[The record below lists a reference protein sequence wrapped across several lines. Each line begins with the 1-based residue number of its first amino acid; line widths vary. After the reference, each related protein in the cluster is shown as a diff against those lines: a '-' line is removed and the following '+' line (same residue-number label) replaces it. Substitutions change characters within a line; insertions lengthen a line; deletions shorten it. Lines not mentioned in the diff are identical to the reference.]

1 MTVDLTPFT
10 PVGPANSET
19 DETTGDRWY
28 YFPEY
33 GRLMSVTTAFR
44 SIAKS
49 GLVVWSAQLAAAAAF
64 NELPTVVSASRRRPC
79 GNTYSQCRRSHDWQ
93 TTCEKC
99 PCKVCRACVEHW
111 LADRHKAE
119 SARRADEGS
128 RLHNVIE
135 WWSYHGVVRDHD
147 GDVVPYVQAFLAFA
161 EEYGLTP
168 DSFLMAEATVIN
180 PADRYAGTTDGI
192 IRFHAERSEAAAKL
206 VARVLRAAGEYSHV
220 KTGKALIRAVIRDK
234 RTVDLIVDW
243 KSREKPLKEGES
255 PKFYPENAMQVTGY
269 RMAPIVHIKG
279 TDQFVP
285 MPDTDGGLI
294 VQLRP
299 DGATPRLALTDD
311 VTYGAFLHALPLSIW
326 LAEYGSRSIG
336 AYTFPLDLKPEPAPE
351 AAPATVPDEDDPDQL
366 GACPDCGAPVMECDL
381 NGCDQRRKRYW
392 RSEADSAFVA
402 AVAAIPDPD
411 SPS

>member
-19 DETTGDRWY
+19 DETTGERWY
-28 YFPEY
+28 YFEPY

-44 SIAKS
+44 SIAKA

-64 NELPTVVSASRRRPC
+64 EELPTVVSASRRKPC
-79 GNTYSQCRRSHDWQ
+79 GNTYSQCRRRDHDWK
-93 TTCEKC
+93 TTCAKC
-99 PCKVCRACVEHW
+99 PCEKCRACVEHW

-128 RLHNVIE
+128 RTHNVIE

-147 GDVVPYVQAFLAFA
+147 GDIVPYVQAFLAFV

-168 DSFLMAEATVIN
+168 DSFLMAEATVVN
-180 PADRYAGTTDGI
+180 PADKYAGTTDGI

-206 VARVLRAAGEYSHV
+206 VARVLRARGEYSHI
-220 KTGKALIRAVIRDK
+220 KTAKALVRAVIRDK
-234 RTVDLIVDW
+234 RHVDLIVDW
-243 KSREKPLKEGES
+243 KTKKALKDGQS
-255 PKFYPENAMQVTGY
+255 PMFYPEQAMQVTGY
-269 RMAPIVHIKG
+269 LMAPIVHIKG

-299 DGATPRLALTDD
+299 DGVTPRLAVTDD

-326 LAEYGSRSIG
+326 LAEYGSRAVG
-336 AYTFPLDLKPEPAPE
+336 AYTFPLDLKPEHTPDV
-351 AAPATVPDEDDPDQL
+351 AA
-366 GACPDCGAPVMECDL
+366 
-381 NGCDQRRKRYW
+381 
-392 RSEADSAFVA
+392 A
-402 AVAAIPDPD
+402 AVAGAAA
-411 SPS
+411 

>member
-1 MTVDLTPFT
+1 VEGRPVTVDLTPFT
-10 PVGPANSET
+10 PTGPANSDT

-28 YFPEY
+28 YFEQY

-49 GLVVWSAQLAAAAAF
+49 GLVIWSASLAAAAAF
-64 NELPTVVSASRRRPC
+64 EELPTVVSASRKKPC
-79 GNTYSQCRRSHDWQ
+79 GNTYSQCRRNHDWQ

-99 PCKVCRACVEHW
+99 PCKTCRACVEAW

-128 RLHNVIE
+128 RTHNVIE

-147 GDVVPYVQAFLAFA
+147 TDVVPYVQAFLAFA
-161 EEYGLTP
+161 AEYGLTP

-206 VARVLRAAGEYSHV
+206 VARVLRAAGEYSYI
-220 KTGKALIRAVIRDK
+220 KTGKALIKAVIRDK
-234 RTVDLIVDW
+234 RHVDLVVDW
-243 KSREKPLKEGES
+243 KTRGKPLKEGES
-255 PKFYPENAMQVTGY
+255 PKFYPEHAMQVCGY

-279 TDQFVP
+279 TDQFAP

-326 LAEYGSRSIG
+326 LAEYGSRAVG
-336 AYTFPLDLKPEPAPE
+336 AYTFPLDLKTEQTPD
-351 AAPATVPDEDDPDQL
+351 AAVP
-366 GACPDCGAPVMECDL
+366 
-381 NGCDQRRKRYW
+381 
-392 RSEADSAFVA
+392 VA
-402 AVAAIPDPD
+402 AGVAA
-411 SPS
+411 